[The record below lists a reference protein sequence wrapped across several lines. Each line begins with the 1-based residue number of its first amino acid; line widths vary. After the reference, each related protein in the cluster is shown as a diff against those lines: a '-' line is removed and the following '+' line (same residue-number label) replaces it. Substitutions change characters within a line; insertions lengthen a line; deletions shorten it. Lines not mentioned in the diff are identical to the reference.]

1 MQCSVDE
8 SKDRVCPFNFTDPAV
23 RSAVPEMPSVF
34 IKTYGCQMNERDSEA
49 VAAQLMAKGYAV
61 APDEAQA
68 DVILLNTCSV
78 RDAAEQKAIN
88 KMETLIGQTRK
99 RNPDTVLGFMGCM
112 AQSRGAELVDQLP
125 DVDLVLGTQKFHR
138 AGEYLEDLLDGRRDK
153 VVDTD
158 EEQGSEGAIR
168 EHLLSAQSEAKAVT
182 AFVSIMQGCNQF
194 CTFCIVPYTRGRERC
209 RSIEDIVAECR
220 GLVENGVREVT
231 LLGQIVNSYGKR
243 EIGVKDGKSAFVQLI
258 ESVHEIDGL
267 ERIRFTSPHPKGYGD
282 DLVDAYVRLPKLM
295 ENAHLPVQS
304 GSDRMLK
311 LMHRGYTRER
321 FLELVGKL
329 RAAKP
334 EMGVGTDI
342 IVGFPGETEEDFEE
356 TLNLCREVEFDNA
369 FLFKYSR
376 RRDTPAAEMPDQ
388 LPEELIEER
397 HARLLE
403 AVDEIRVRKLNDYVG
418 RRMEILVEGP
428 SRRNAARLE
437 GRTRCNKI
445 VVFEGGE
452 RFVGQVMDVEI
463 ESASPTTLYGNPA
476 ILNLN

>member
-1 MQCSVDE
+1 
-8 SKDRVCPFNFTDPAV
+8 
-23 RSAVPEMPSVF
+23 
-34 IKTYGCQMNERDSEA
+34 MNERDSEA
-49 VAAQLMAKGYAV
+49 VAVQLMAKGYAV

-99 RNPDTVLGFMGCM
+99 HNPNAVLGFMGCM

-138 AGEYLEDLLDGRRDK
+138 AGEYLGDLLNGCRDK

-158 EEQGSEGAIR
+158 EEKGSEGAIR
-168 EHLLSAQSEAKAVT
+168 EHLLNAQSESKAVT

-194 CTFCIVPYTRGRERC
+194 CAFCIVPYTRGRERC

-220 GLVENGVREVT
+220 GLVESGVREVT

-258 ESVHEIDGL
+258 EAVHEIEGL

-311 LMHRGYTRER
+311 LMHRGYTRDR

-329 RAAKP
+329 RTAAP

-342 IVGFPGETEEDFEE
+342 IVGFPGETEADFEE
-356 TLNLCREVEFDNA
+356 TMSLCREVEFDNA

-397 HARLLE
+397 HARLLK
-403 AVDEIRVRKLNDYVG
+403 AVDEIRVRKFNEFVS

-437 GRTRCNKI
+437 GRTRCNRI
-445 VVFEGGE
+445 VVFEGGD

-463 ESASPTTLYGNPA
+463 ESTSPTTLYGNPA
-476 ILNLN
+476 IINLN

>member
-1 MQCSVDE
+1 
-8 SKDRVCPFNFTDPAV
+8 
-23 RSAVPEMPSVF
+23 
-34 IKTYGCQMNERDSEA
+34 MNERDSEA
-49 VAAQLMAKGYAV
+49 VAAQLMTKGYAV

-99 RNPDTVLGFMGCM
+99 HNPDAVLGFMGCM

-138 AGEYLEDLLDGRRDK
+138 AGEYLEDLLNGRREK

-158 EEQGSEGAIR
+158 EEEGSEGAIR
-168 EHLLSAQSEAKAVT
+168 EHLLHAQSEVKAVT

-220 GLVENGVREVT
+220 ELVENGVREVT

-243 EIGVKDGKSAFVQLI
+243 EIGEKDGKSAFVQLI
-258 ESVHEIDGL
+258 EAVHEIEGL

-311 LMHRGYTRER
+311 LMHRGYTRDR
-321 FLELVGKL
+321 FLELVDKL
-329 RAAKP
+329 RTAAP

-342 IVGFPGETEEDFEE
+342 IVGFPGETESDFEE
-356 TLNLCREVEFDNA
+356 TMSLCREVEFDNA

-397 HARLLE
+397 HARLLK
-403 AVDEIRVRKLNDYVG
+403 AVDEIRVRKFNEYVS

-445 VVFEGGE
+445 VVFEGGD

-463 ESASPTTLYGNPA
+463 ESTSPTTLYGNPA
-476 ILNLN
+476 IINLN

>member
-1 MQCSVDE
+1 
-8 SKDRVCPFNFTDPAV
+8 
-23 RSAVPEMPSVF
+23 
-34 IKTYGCQMNERDSEA
+34 MNERDSEA
-49 VAAQLMAKGYAV
+49 VAVQLMAKGYAV

-99 RNPDTVLGFMGCM
+99 HNPNAVLGFMGCM

-138 AGEYLEDLLDGRRDK
+138 AGEYLGDLLNGRRDK

-158 EEQGSEGAIR
+158 EEKGSEGAIR
-168 EHLLSAQSEAKAVT
+168 EHLLNAQSESKAVT

-220 GLVENGVREVT
+220 GLVESGVREVT

-258 ESVHEIDGL
+258 EAVHEIEGL

-295 ENAHLPVQS
+295 ENAHLPLQS

-311 LMHRGYTRER
+311 LMHRGYTRDR

-329 RAAKP
+329 RTAAP

-342 IVGFPGETEEDFEE
+342 IVGFPGETESDFED
-356 TLNLCREVEFDNA
+356 TMSLCREVEFDNA

-397 HARLLE
+397 HARLLK
-403 AVDEIRVRKLNDYVG
+403 AVDEIRVRKFNEFVS

-437 GRTRCNKI
+437 GRTRCNRI
-445 VVFEGGE
+445 VVFEGGD

-463 ESASPTTLYGNPA
+463 ESTSPTTLYGNPA
-476 ILNLN
+476 IINLN

>member
-1 MQCSVDE
+1 
-8 SKDRVCPFNFTDPAV
+8 
-23 RSAVPEMPSVF
+23 
-34 IKTYGCQMNERDSEA
+34 
-49 VAAQLMAKGYAV
+49 
-61 APDEAQA
+61 
-68 DVILLNTCSV
+68 
-78 RDAAEQKAIN
+78 
-88 KMETLIGQTRK
+88 METLIGQTRK
-99 RNPDTVLGFMGCM
+99 HNPDAVLGFMGCM

-138 AGEYLEDLLDGRRDK
+138 TGEYLEDLLNGRRDK

-158 EEQGSEGAIR
+158 EEEGSEGAIR
-168 EHLLSAQSEAKAVT
+168 EHLLNAQSESKAVT

-220 GLVENGVREVT
+220 ELVENGVREVT

-243 EIGVKDGKSAFVQLI
+243 EIGEKDGKSAFVQLI
-258 ESVHEIDGL
+258 EAVHEIEGL

-311 LMHRGYTRER
+311 LMHRGYTRDR

-329 RAAKP
+329 RTAAP

-342 IVGFPGETEEDFEE
+342 IVGFPGETESDFEE
-356 TLNLCREVEFDNA
+356 TMSLCREVEFDNA

-397 HARLLE
+397 HARLLK
-403 AVDEIRVRKLNDYVG
+403 AVDEIRVRKFNEYVS

-445 VVFEGGE
+445 VVFEGGD

-463 ESASPTTLYGNPA
+463 ESTSPTTLYGNPA
-476 ILNLN
+476 IINLN